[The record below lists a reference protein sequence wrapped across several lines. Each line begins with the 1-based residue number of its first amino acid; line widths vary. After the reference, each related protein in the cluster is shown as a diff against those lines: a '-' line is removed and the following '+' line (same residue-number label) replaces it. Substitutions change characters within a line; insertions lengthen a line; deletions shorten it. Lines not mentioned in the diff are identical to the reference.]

1 MGCFLFSHLA
11 YFKYTYT
18 HVPLMYFMSTKA
30 EKTFLIAF
38 QGEHGAYS
46 DLAARALF
54 PGHTTLPCAMFEDA
68 FLAVRNGKAA
78 YAVIPIDNSIAGRVA
93 DVHRILPTSGTH
105 IIGEHFQP
113 IEHCLLAVRGTK
125 LPDIR
130 EAHSHVHALAQCRAY
145 FRAHHIKPVVV
156 DDTAGAAL
164 ALSESGE
171 KHIAA
176 VASPLA
182 AKLYGL
188 DILAKN
194 IADQKGNTTRFIV
207 IAKQPRASHKGKPT
221 ITSLFF
227 KVRNTPGALFKA
239 LGGFATTGVNLIKL
253 ESYVNGD
260 FQTAEFYAEAMAHP
274 EEPLMQHALAD
285 LKYFSEEVRILG
297 IYPADP
303 FRLKKRS

>member
-1 MGCFLFSHLA
+1 MKS
-11 YFKYTYT
+11 K
-18 HVPLMYFMSTKA
+18 TK
-30 EKTFLIAF
+30 KGLLVAF
-38 QGEHGAYS
+38 QGELGAFS

-54 PGHTTLPCAMFEDA
+54 PRSETLPCAMFEDA
-68 FLAVRNGKAA
+68 FLAVSNGKAA
-78 YAVIPIDNSIAGRVA
+78 HAVIPIDNSIAGRVA
-93 DVHRILPTSGTH
+93 DVHRILPTSGTY
-105 IIGEHFQP
+105 IVGEHFQP
-113 IEHCLLAVRGTK
+113 IEHCLLAVRGAK
-125 LPDIR
+125 LSDIR

-145 FRAHHIKPVVV
+145 LRAHHIKPIVV
-156 DDTAGAAL
+156 DDTAGAAR

-171 KHIAA
+171 KTIAA

-182 AKLYGL
+182 AKLYNL
-188 DILAKN
+188 NILSRS

-207 IAKQPRASHKGKPT
+207 IAKKPHVVEKTTPT

-274 EEPLMQHALAD
+274 ENPLMKHALAD

-297 IYPADP
+297 VYKADP
-303 FRLKKRS
+303 FRRKK